1 MCAVFGSWMAATR
14 RRCLSS
20 LLLSI
25 HEAVC
30 LSSSSLPRAQVNWR
44 ESGRRRMLPSWLVR
58 YGRIPT
64 RFKMT
69 RVGPWPNQAS
79 KLGASVVHGRTLALR
94 GSSYYHVAVYR
105 METRYSYII
114 NGQAI
119 SKRMYII
126 RWRVL
131 KILQSNLIAQ
141 FLAVP
146 FCMLTFS
153 QKLSTHL
160 RYIIVAPPWNIRV
173 LQNWSLTP
181 LCSML
186 RCIYECIVSRR
197 IDPKQSCLY
206 NYSLKYNRF
215 DKRWLEMQCNI
226 SIFVAIG
233 KT

>member
-1 MCAVFGSWMAATR
+1 MCAVFGGSSMAATR

-44 ESGRRRMLPSWLVR
+44 ESGRRRRLPSWLVR

-79 KLGASVVHGRTLALR
+79 KLGASVVHGRTLALC

-105 METRYSYII
+105 IETRYSYII

-146 FCMLTFS
+146 FCTLTFS
-153 QKLSTHL
+153 RKTIHAFAVYHRRSTMKYSSSAKLIVNFALLYAALHL
-160 RYIIVAPPWNIRV
+160 WMHY
-173 LQNWSLTP
+173 L
-181 LCSML
+181 
-186 RCIYECIVSRR
+186 
-197 IDPKQSCLY
+197 
-206 NYSLKYNRF
+206 
-215 DKRWLEMQCNI
+215 
-226 SIFVAIG
+226 
-233 KT
+233 

>member
-1 MCAVFGSWMAATR
+1 MCAVFGSSMAATR
-14 RRCLSS
+14 RRCLGS

-44 ESGRRRMLPSWLVR
+44 ESGRRRRLPSWLVR

-105 METRYSYII
+105 IETRYSYII
-114 NGQAI
+114 NGRAI

-131 KILQSNLIAQ
+131 KILQSNLITQ

-146 FCMLTFS
+146 FPMLTLS
-153 QKLSTHL
+153 QKLSTHSQ
-160 RYIIVAPPWNIRV
+160 YIIVVPPWDIRV

-186 RCIYECIVSRR
+186 RPIYECILSGW
-197 IDPKQSCLY
+197 IDPEQSRLY
-206 NYSLKYNRF
+206 NYLLKYNRF
-215 DKRWLEMQCNI
+215 EKRL
-226 SIFVAIG
+226 AIG